1 MELKNKRVLVVGLG
15 KSGRAAALFLRDKG
29 ARVTVSDS
37 RSMAALEHE
46 IPTLL
51 DAGIMVE
58 AGGHGL
64 LTFRRQDLIVVSPG
78 VPYDTPELKQVR
90 AFGSLGPP
98 IIGELE
104 LASRFLQGNVV
115 AITGSNGKTTTTSLL
130 GKIFADAGRATLV
143 GGNIGTPVIELIAP
157 SIELSGAHSE
167 EEADSSAALR
177 NDKQNAGILP
187 SARNDK
193 QENEQQQGQERN
205 TEVLSG
211 AQNDGLRIDGDDGPR
226 VGGDV
231 WSVLEVSSFQL
242 ETVEEFHPHIAV
254 VLNITPD
261 HLDRHGTFENYA
273 AMKARITARQGPE
286 DFLVLNG
293 EDPPT
298 QMVAAKTKAQV
309 FWFSGRRPIKQGAFV
324 HGESVLFIPR
334 EGAKA
339 EPILPVAEIPL
350 KGAHNVENVLAAVCA
365 ARLAGIVAES
375 IRASVASFRAV
386 EHRLEFTAA
395 VRGVEFYNDSKATNV
410 DATKKALEAFAG
422 GVHLIL
428 GGKDK
433 NSDYTEL
440 SDLLRARCKVVYTI
454 GSAAEKIERQ
464 LAGVVKI
471 VSAGTLDA
479 AVRKATEDAVA
490 GDVVLL
496 APACSSYDQFENY
509 EHRGRVFK
517 ELVAQQVSKAAG

>member
-15 KSGRAAALFLRDKG
+15 KSGMSAALFLRDQG

-37 RSMAALEHE
+37 RSAVALAGE

-58 AGGHGL
+58 SGGHGL

-78 VPYDTPELKQVR
+78 VPYDTPELAQVR
-90 AFGSLGPP
+90 AFGTAGPP

-104 LASRFLQGNVV
+104 LASRYLKGKIV

-130 GKIFADAGRATLV
+130 GKIFADAGGPTLV
-143 GGNIGTPVIELIAP
+143 GGNIGTPVIDLIAP
-157 SIELSGAHSE
+157 STPETI
-167 EEADSSAALR
+167 
-177 NDKQNAGILP
+177 
-187 SARNDK
+187 
-193 QENEQQQGQERN
+193 
-205 TEVLSG
+205 
-211 AQNDGLRIDGDDGPR
+211 
-226 VGGDV
+226 
-231 WSVLEVSSFQL
+231 SVLEVSSFQL
-242 ETVEEFHPHIAV
+242 ETIAEFHPHIAV

-273 AMKARITARQGPE
+273 AMKTRITENQTPA
-286 DFLVLNG
+286 DFLVLNA

-298 QMVAAKTKAQV
+298 QMVAAKTKAQI

-324 HGESVLFIPR
+324 HGESVLFLPR

-339 EPILPVAEIPL
+339 EPILPIAEIPL

-365 ARLAGIVAES
+365 ARLAGIPAES
-375 IRASVASFRAV
+375 IRASVASFKAV
-386 EHRLEFTAA
+386 EHRLEFVAA
-395 VRGVEFYNDSKATNV
+395 IHGVDFYNDSKATNV
-410 DATKKALEAFAG
+410 DATKKALEAFPG

-454 GSAAEKIERQ
+454 GSAAQKIEQ
-464 LAGVVKI
+464 HLAGVVKI

-479 AVRKATEDAVA
+479 ATRQAAADAES
-490 GDVVLL
+490 GDIVLL
-496 APACSSYDQFENY
+496 APACSSFDQFENY
-509 EHRGRVFK
+509 GHRGQVFK
-517 ELVAQQVSKAAG
+517 NLVQQLVSQSAGRQVSG

>member
-15 KSGRAAALFLRDKG
+15 KSGIAAALFLRDKG

-37 RSMAALEHE
+37 RSMASLEHE
-46 IPTLL
+46 IPALL

-90 AFGSLGPP
+90 AFGTAGPP
-98 IIGELE
+98 IIGEME
-104 LASRFLQGNVV
+104 LATRFLQGKVV

-130 GKIFADAGRATLV
+130 GKIFADAGGPTLV
-143 GGNIGTPVIELIAP
+143 GGNIGTPVIELISRSTP
-157 SIELSGAHSE
+157 E
-167 EEADSSAALR
+167 
-177 NDKQNAGILP
+177 
-187 SARNDK
+187 
-193 QENEQQQGQERN
+193 
-205 TEVLSG
+205 TV
-211 AQNDGLRIDGDDGPR
+211 
-226 VGGDV
+226 
-231 WSVLEVSSFQL
+231 SVLEVSSFQL
-242 ETVEEFHPHIAV
+242 ETVEEFHPQIAL

-261 HLDRHGTFENYA
+261 HLDRHGTFANYA
-273 AMKARITARQGPE
+273 AMKTRITARQTAE

-365 ARLAGIVAES
+365 ARLAGIPAES
-375 IRASVASFRAV
+375 IRASVASFKAV
-386 EHRLEFTAA
+386 SHRLEFVAA
-395 VRGVEFYNDSKATNV
+395 VGGVEFYDDSKATNV
-410 DATKKALEAFAG
+410 DATKKALEAFPQ

-440 SDLLRARCKVVYTI
+440 NDLLRARCKVVYTI
-454 GSAAEKIERQ
+454 GSAAEKIEQQ

-471 VSAGTLDA
+471 VSAGTLDT
-479 AVRKATEDAVA
+479 AVRKAAEGAA
-490 GDVVLL
+490 SGDVVVL
-496 APACSSYDQFENY
+496 APACSSFDQFENY

-517 ELVAQQVSKAAG
+517 ELVKGLMGQEQSLKG